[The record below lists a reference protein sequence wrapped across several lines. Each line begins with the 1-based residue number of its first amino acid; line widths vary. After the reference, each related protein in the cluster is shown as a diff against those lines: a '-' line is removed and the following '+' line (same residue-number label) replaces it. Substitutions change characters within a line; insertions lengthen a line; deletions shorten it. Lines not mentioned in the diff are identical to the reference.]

1 MGVREKTRAHLA
13 ELATSRHAT
22 AERLGAAPSGHLA
35 QAARAVEASP
45 VSAEGATATLT
56 INHPG
61 LARAFH
67 DIRIVPVNAK
77 ALTIPVDAIAYNRSP
92 RQFGNQLF
100 VWKSKTTGNAFLA
113 QRQEDKSAK
122 PLLLYL
128 LVRSVTQK
136 QDRSLLPSQEEW
148 EKAAARSAL
157 DWLDL
162 QGL

>member
-1 MGVREKTRAHLA
+1 
-13 ELATSRHAT
+13 
-22 AERLGAAPSGHLA
+22 
-35 QAARAVEASP
+35 
-45 VSAEGATATLT
+45 LT